1 MDKNLLII
9 LIFTGL
15 SFFVFMLFLYLI
27 KRDKI
32 IEQKFRAFELSLEEI
47 HKELFELKKKLNNK
61 N

>member
-1 MDKNLLII
+1 
-9 LIFTGL
+9 
-15 SFFVFMLFLYLI
+15 MLFLYLI